1 MTETSKIR
9 RTVIV
14 TLEHGLHMVPCSEIA
29 KFVRDY
35 SGGVRI
41 SSSVFS
47 ADARSLLDL
56 LQLKAECGTEL
67 VLEADGEGA
76 EQIVSGL
83 ARLFETNFGMN
94 R

>member
-1 MTETSKIR
+1 MSEPPTVR
-9 RTVIV
+9 RTVTV

-29 KFVRDY
+29 KLVRDY
-35 SGGVRI
+35 PGSVWVRNDQ
-41 SSSVFS
+41 FS

-56 LQLKAECGTEL
+56 LQLKAEHGTQL
-67 VLEADGEGA
+67 VLEAGGDGA
-76 EQIVSGL
+76 EAIVEGL